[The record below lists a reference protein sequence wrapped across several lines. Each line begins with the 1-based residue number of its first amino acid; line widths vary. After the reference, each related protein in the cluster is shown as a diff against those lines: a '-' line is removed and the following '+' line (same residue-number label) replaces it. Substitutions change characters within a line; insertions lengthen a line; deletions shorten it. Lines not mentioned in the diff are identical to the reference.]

1 MVRSWK
7 VDGQVDGQIYLTY
20 LYLFVYLLDLF
31 DLYLMIFDL
40 NISLLDVNRE
50 QVHRVEIIH
59 LHLIMLM
66 L

>member
-1 MVRSWK
+1 MLVSDVCWK
-7 VDGQVDGQIYLTY
+7 VDGLVDDS
-20 LYLFVYLLDLF
+20 VLDIF

>member
-40 NISLLDVNRE
+40 YLSDLDLFR
-50 QVHRVEIIH
+50 HI
-59 LHLIMLM
+59 
-66 L
+66 